1 MIASIPLQDVVF
13 GRFGPTIAIAADAA
27 TLRAGDLWFDLDF
40 KEQSGSAARAPGGGR
55 VPVLSAASFA
65 ATVAGLAMAPAG
77 SGSIAVAGPR
87 IEERNGFEL
96 LSINYCTMASGCV
109 KESRWCRRNSR
120 DIGVFAPH

>member
-65 ATVAGLAMAPAG
+65 ATVA
-77 SGSIAVAGPR
+77 VAGD
-87 IEERNGFEL
+87 G
-96 LSINYCTMASGCV
+96 T
-109 KESRWCRRNSR
+109 CRKRQHRRGGPQNR
-120 DIGVFAPH
+120 RA